1 MSKLKEV
8 LLSVLP
14 ITAIVLILHFTVT
27 PIPSASLI
35 RFIIGAVF
43 ILVGL
48 AIFLFGV
55 DLGISSLGTNIGE
68 TISKANK
75 VWIVVI
81 AGLIL
86 GFFVSIAEPDL
97 EILARKV
104 SEVTNDLISYSELLI
119 LVSAGIGVLIV
130 VGFLR
135 IVYNLSIRIV
145 FLVIYGLVLILSII
159 APSVFLPIS
168 FDASGATT
176 GALTVPFI
184 MALALG
190 VSSMKKDSVSSES
203 DSFGLVGIA
212 STGAIIGVL
221 LLGSVSGQKEITGAF
236 FAHASNN
243 EGIIAPFLHEIA
255 DLWFETLIAILP
267 LAVIFTVFQLIAFKF
282 RGRQL
287 RRMIKG
293 LVYTYIGL
301 VIFLAGTGAGFMDV
315 GSILGQKIAQLD
327 SKVPAVLVGF
337 VIGFVTILAEPAV
350 HVLTDQIEE
359 VTSGYVRKR
368 VVFGALTI
376 GVGCAVALSIVRIV
390 VPGMQLWHIL
400 LPGYVL
406 SLILSFLVKKLF
418 VGIAF
423 DSGGVA
429 SGPMTAT
436 FILAFSQGV
445 AGTVSGADNIANA
458 FGMIALVAMTPIITL
473 QILGLVFRIASGRRL
488 SAAAAAVTAAE
499 AAPGEEAA
507 EAAPA
512 IAAEAEPTPAIA
524 AGSPESEQ
532 EIGGDEADV

>member
-1 MSKLKEV
+1 MSVLMSKFKEV
-8 LLSVLP
+8 LLSVIP

-27 PIPSASLI
+27 PIPTDSLI
-35 RFIIGAVF
+35 RFFIGAVF
-43 ILVGL
+43 ILIGL

-68 TISKANK
+68 TLSKANK

-81 AGLIL
+81 AGLFL

-104 SEVTNDLISYSELLI
+104 SEVTSNLIPYTELLI
-119 LVSAGIGVLIV
+119 LVSAGIGALIV

-135 IVYNLSIRIV
+135 IVYNLSIRVV
-145 FLVIYGLVLILSII
+145 FLVIYGVVLLLCVI
-159 APSVFLPIS
+159 APPVFLPIS

-190 VSSMKKDSVSSES
+190 VSNMKKDSVSSES

-221 LLGSVSGQKEITGAF
+221 LLGSVSGQKEIAGAF
-236 FAHASNN
+236 FAHASNS
-243 EGIIAPFLHEIA
+243 EGVIAPFLHEIS

-267 LAVIFTVFQLIAFKF
+267 LAAIFVVFQLFAFKF
-282 RGRQL
+282 RGRPL

-315 GSILGQKIAQLD
+315 GSIIGQKIARLD
-327 SKVPAVLVGF
+327 SKAPAVLIGF
-337 VIGFVTILAEPAV
+337 AIGFVTILAEPAV
-350 HVLTDQIEE
+350 HVLADQIEE

-376 GVGCAVALSIVRIV
+376 GVGCAVALSIIRIV

-400 LPGYVL
+400 LPGYALSLVL
-406 SLILSFLVKKLF
+406 SFFVQKLF

-445 AGTVSGADNIANA
+445 AGTVSGTDNITNA

-473 QILGLVFRIASGRRL
+473 QILGIVFKLASGRRL
-488 SAAAAAVTAAE
+488 AAAAK
-499 AAPGEEAA
+499 
-507 EAAPA
+507 
-512 IAAEAEPTPAIA
+512 A
-524 AGSPESEQ
+524 AGGQVSAVNETGGTDSIPEIGGADSIP
-532 EIGGDEADV
+532 EIGGDETDV